1 MLSWLPKYLSSE
13 YGVDTKDSGL
23 LLLPVYLLPFV
34 ASNAS
39 GQLADWMLRAGQPVR
54 KIRVLMQ
61 CVAFI
66 GPAVCLM
73 LLGSEVSGS
82 TAVAVVLMA
91 GALGFG
97 AFSHS
102 GFWANIIGTHHQ
114 FTLRVPRGLGL
125 VVC

>member
-54 KIRVLMQ
+54 KIRVSMQ
-61 CVAFI
+61 CVAFM

-73 LLGSEVSGS
+73 LLGSQVSGS

-102 GFWANIIGTHHQ
+102 GFWANIIGTHISLHY
-114 FTLRVPRGLGL
+114 VYPEGWG
-125 VVC
+125 